1 MGVETRTIARQAKAW
16 VERSQSSR
24 KKKEPAA
31 PPPLTCPARLE
42 EEEGEARTRRNLAEL
57 LSWCAAAPIALK
69 AAVATTVEGKAILKG
84 IGRCHSDGG
93 GFEGVLTPRQA
104 RLLRRATGGCPL
116 LAPPCVL
123 DRISAGLASLPIS
136 DILLATLDAR
146 VAAVGALASSADRL
160 KRQPIP
166 PAYTRNTAR
175 FLAVWLCFL
184 PLALWHPLQLWSIP
198 ACVIIAFLLVAVENV
213 GSQLESPHPLLPV
226 DELVSL
232 ACREAFGKR
241 RRKNETFQQEENSLF
256 FPPLYLQNKKQQVG
270 IAVGGVKDA
279 GGGWWL
285 EPDEREKEEE
295 ESESDDDE
303 EVVGEPTLPVPP
315 PPLALNSSNS
325 NYTFSSPAKQETV

>member
-24 KKKEPAA
+24 KTKEPAA

-69 AAVATTVEGKAILKG
+69 AAVATTVEGKAILEG

-93 GFEGVLTPRQA
+93 GFAGVLTPRQA

-146 VAAVGALASSADRL
+146 VAAVGGGGSGPSHRMCGGGVGRSRPSQATLS
-160 KRQPIP
+160 
-166 PAYTRNTAR
+166 R
-175 FLAVWLCFL
+175 FQATT
-184 PLALWHPLQLWSIP
+184 QLY
-198 ACVIIAFLLVAVENV
+198 L
-213 GSQLESPHPLLPV
+213 
-226 DELVSL
+226 
-232 ACREAFGKR
+232 
-241 RRKNETFQQEENSLF
+241 TTNSLTCYSRSV
-256 FPPLYLQNKKQQVG
+256 P
-270 IAVGGVKDA
+270 AV
-279 GGGWWL
+279 
-285 EPDEREKEEE
+285 RR
-295 ESESDDDE
+295 
-303 EVVGEPTLPVPP
+303 
-315 PPLALNSSNS
+315 
-325 NYTFSSPAKQETV
+325 PA